1 MKNKIKGRL
10 LAAMMTAVMLV
21 SSGMTGIA
29 AEETD
34 ELKENSWRYD
44 NGVQKDLEESNEG
57 IEPAAS
63 VYATARGIDVSEH
76 NKEIDWE
83 TVKASGVDFAILR
96 CGYGSDYKSQDDKYW
111 ERNVA
116 ECERLGIPYGVY
128 LYSYATTTEMAV
140 SEAKHVLRLIEG
152 RDLSYPVYFDMEDNK
167 TLNSDH
173 AAIAS
178 AFCDEIEKAGYTVG
192 VYANLNWWTHYLTDP
207 VFEKWDRWVAQYNT
221 TCDYTG
227 RYSIWQYS
235 SKGKVDGIEG
245 NVDVNYLMETD
256 GDSSENVEPVSFG
269 DVQWGSWYYSAVS
282 YVAQNKLMTGL
293 TSEVFGPADTLAR
306 AQLATI
312 LYRHAGEPEV
322 SFEQRFPDVGS
333 AEFYTDAVMW
343 ASSEEVQV
351 ATGYESNGYFGPS
364 DQITREELVT
374 MLFRYANYRGADTSA
389 RAELSAFPD
398 ADSVND
404 FASEAMQWAAA
415 VGIIKGDNGHINPQ
429 GNANRAEC
437 ATIIMRYMELIK

>member
-1 MKNKIKGRL
+1 MKNKIKGRI
-10 LAAMMTAVMLV
+10 LAAMMTVVMLV
-21 SSGMTGIA
+21 SSGTTGMA
-29 AEETD
+29 AEETE

-44 NGVQKDLEESNEG
+44 NGVQKEVEESNEG
-57 IEPAAS
+57 IEPAVS

-76 NKEIDWE
+76 NQEIDWE
-83 TVKASGVDFAILR
+83 TVKGSGVDFAILR
-96 CGYGSDYKSQDDKYW
+96 CGYGSDYTFQDDKYW
-111 ERNVA
+111 ARNVA

-152 RDLSYPVYFDMEDNK
+152 RNLAYPVYFDMEDNK

-227 RYSIWQYS
+227 KYSIWQYS

-245 NVDVNYLMETD
+245 NVDVNYLVEDDEDPD
-256 GDSSENVEPVSFG
+256 GSAVPVSFK
-269 DVQWGSWYYSAVS
+269 DVQWGSWYYGAVS
-282 YVAQNKLMTGL
+282 YVAQNWLMTGL
-293 TSEVFGPADTLAR
+293 TSEEFGPEDTLAR
-306 AQLATI
+306 AQLVTI
-312 LYRHAGEPEV
+312 LYRHAEEPEV
-322 SFEQRFPDVGS
+322 SFEQRFPDVEDE
-333 AEFYTDAVMW
+333 EFYTNAVMW

-364 DQITREELVT
+364 NQITREELVT
-374 MLFRYANYRGADTSA
+374 MLFRYANYRGIDTSA
-389 RAELSAFPD
+389 RADLSTFPD
-398 ADSVND
+398 AGSVNV

-415 VGIIKGDNGHINPQ
+415 AGIIKGDNGYINPQ
-429 GNANRAEC
+429 GNAKRAEC
-437 ATIIMRYMELIK
+437 AIIIMRFMELIK